1 VAFAGERPDLDA
13 LRELEDVLRHL
24 TEELAGWRRRAL
36 TAEAKAADASRFVE
50 DGDAGVGRLKALEDE
65 NRGLEQRLGT
75 ARTQVQEI
83 LGRLQFLG
91 QQQGDGEGSR
101 G

>member
-1 VAFAGERPDLDA
+1 MASAGERPDLDA

-36 TAEAKAADASRFVE
+36 SAEARVADAARLA
-50 DGDAGVGRLKALEDE
+50 DGGDGPGRLKELEDT
-65 NRGLEQRLGT
+65 NLVLEARLVT
-75 ARTQVQEI
+75 ARTQVEEI
-83 LGRLQFLG
+83 LGRLRFLE
-91 QQQGDGEGSR
+91 QQQGNGGGDR